1 MSDSSASYEHVAPKK
16 IDIVSGLYD
25 FFRYF
30 MRMWWLPVILATALG
45 ALMYFRVS
53 TSYVPSYK
61 AEATV
66 SVSAEAGAGSDSATA
81 EQLGKVFP
89 YILSSGALSDIIA
102 EDLGTSSVPGSISV
116 TNVEGTNLL
125 TITVT
130 SSNAQDAYNVL
141 QSVIKNYPQVSQYV
155 VGQTTMDVIDDSGVP
170 TDSGKTVT
178 IRGSVKKGALVG
190 FGIGLLII
198 LFYMVS
204 YRTIRTSGDLRQ
216 VLHIPYLGTLS
227 VYTKKKRR
235 SDPSTGINIM
245 SDNPQQDYV
254 DSLRLI
260 RTRVEREMEKKHAK
274 TLMVTSSVPGE
285 GKSTV
290 SVNLAISM
298 AQRGKRVI
306 LVDCDLRAPT
316 DQGIFGVREKR
327 PGLSEVLTGQGTL
340 EEALYSFEDK
350 GISLKVLFGAEKP
363 TEKVEMLGGSAM
375 KDLVEKLK
383 GMADIVI
390 FDTPPSAMLIDAVYL
405 VRYIETALYVVRCD
419 YARTQYILKGIE
431 ELSETD
437 ITIAGCILNGGR
449 SSSASRLA
457 ERRAEKQESGEN
469 LQEYGAR

>member
-30 MRMWWLPVILATALG
+30 MRMWWLPVILAAALG

-155 VGQTTMDVIDDSGVP
+155 VGQTTMDVIDDNGVP

-204 YRTIRTSGDLRQ
+204 YRTIRTSGD
-216 VLHIPYLGTLS
+216 P

-390 FDTPPSAMLIDAVYL
+390 FDTPPTAMLVDAVYL

-457 ERRAEKQESGEN
+457 ERRAEKQSEEN
-469 LQEYGAR
+469 LQEYGAK

>member
-30 MRMWWLPVILATALG
+30 MRMWWLPVILAAALG

-155 VGQTTMDVIDDSGVP
+155 VGQTTMDVIDDNGVP

-204 YRTIRTSGDLRQ
+204 YRTIRTSGE
-216 VLHIPYLGTLS
+216 
-227 VYTKKKRR
+227 RR
-235 SDPSTGINIM
+235 RED
-245 SDNPQQDYV
+245 
-254 DSLRLI
+254 
-260 RTRVEREMEKKHAK
+260 RTRR
-274 TLMVTSSVPGE
+274 P
-285 GKSTV
+285 V
-290 SVNLAISM
+290 SIS
-298 AQRGKRVI
+298 
-306 LVDCDLRAPT
+306 
-316 DQGIFGVREKR
+316 
-327 PGLSEVLTGQGTL
+327 
-340 EEALYSFEDK
+340 
-350 GISLKVLFGAEKP
+350 
-363 TEKVEMLGGSAM
+363 
-375 KDLVEKLK
+375 
-383 GMADIVI
+383 
-390 FDTPPSAMLIDAVYL
+390 
-405 VRYIETALYVVRCD
+405 
-419 YARTQYILKGIE
+419 
-431 ELSETD
+431 
-437 ITIAGCILNGGR
+437 
-449 SSSASRLA
+449 
-457 ERRAEKQESGEN
+457 
-469 LQEYGAR
+469 

>member
-30 MRMWWLPVILATALG
+30 MRMWWLPVILAAALG

-155 VGQTTMDVIDDSGVP
+155 VGQTTMDVIDDNGVP
-170 TDSGKTVT
+170 
-178 IRGSVKKGALVG
+178 GSVKKGALVG

-216 VLHIPYLGTLS
+216 VLHIPYLGTLP

-260 RTRVEREMEKKHAK
+260 RTRVEREMEKKHTK

-327 PGLSEVLTGQGTL
+327 PGLSEVLTGKATL

-390 FDTPPSAMLIDAVYL
+390 FDTPPSAMLVDAVYL
-405 VRYIETALYVVRCD
+405 VRYIETMLYVVRCD

-457 ERRAEKQESGEN
+457 ERRAEKQSEEN
-469 LQEYGAR
+469 LQEYGAK

>member
-30 MRMWWLPVILATALG
+30 MRMWWRPVILATALG

-102 EDLGTSSVPGSISV
+102 EDLGM
-116 TNVEGTNLL
+116 

-216 VLHIPYLGTLS
+216 VLHIPYLGTLP

-457 ERRAEKQESGEN
+457 ERRAEKQSEEN
-469 LQEYGAR
+469 LQEYGAK

>member
-216 VLHIPYLGTLS
+216 VLHIPYLGTLP
-227 VYTKKKRR
+227 VYTKKRR

-390 FDTPPSAMLIDAVYL
+390 FDTPPSAMLVEAVYL